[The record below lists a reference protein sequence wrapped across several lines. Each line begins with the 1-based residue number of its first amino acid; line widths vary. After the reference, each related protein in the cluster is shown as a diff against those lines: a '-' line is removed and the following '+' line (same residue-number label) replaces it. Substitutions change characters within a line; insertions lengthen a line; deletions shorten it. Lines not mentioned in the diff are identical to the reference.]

1 MSFIKRELNRISG
14 ALRDSR
20 HEENR
25 DALYAAQQA
34 LSWAQDPN
42 SFRTPY
48 GTIMGIREGSED
60 CSDPHHQLQ
69 S

>member
-1 MSFIKRELNRISG
+1 MSFIERELTRIGS
-14 ALRDSR
+14 ALRDSQ
-20 HEENR
+20 HEEHR

-34 LSWAQDPN
+34 LSWAHDPN

-48 GTIMGIREGSED
+48 GMVMGIREGSED
-60 CSDPHHQLQ
+60 CSDPRRPAL